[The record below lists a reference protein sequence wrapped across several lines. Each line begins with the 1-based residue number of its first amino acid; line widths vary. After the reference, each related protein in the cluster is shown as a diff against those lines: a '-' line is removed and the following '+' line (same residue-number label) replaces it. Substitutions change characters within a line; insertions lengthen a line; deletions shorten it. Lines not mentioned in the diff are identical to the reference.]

1 MAPLSAVRRRAGF
14 SMIEMI
20 FAVSI
25 TVLVFS
31 IAIPFF
37 QAQTRALD
45 AGAGR
50 LDAFQSARYAV
61 ARIEADLRSAGGE
74 VGQPLIVQ
82 AAPFAIAFN
91 ANRQG
96 RTPTSDPNTSYWD
109 ASLDTLTT
117 QSWMVSR
124 ASALRTSTKT
134 YPTAAYLT
142 PNGTTSTAETIQYF
156 LRADTT
162 GGRTNVY
169 VLYRRVNDRDS
180 TLVTRN
186 LYVPADSNFFFQYS
200 VTTASGAT
208 ASVAQASLPLYWDDA
223 QGRTDSITA
232 VQLRATGVYW
242 DTRTRVNVYRQLFTI
257 VKLRNALRFLQ
268 PRCGA
273 VPDRPDS
280 LGVTVETAPGG
291 DKLGVRL
298 EWSAVP
304 GDSTP
309 PRDVRQY
316 VLYRRLSGVST
327 WTPIDSKPA
336 LGANDYRH
344 ADYALPTV
352 PGTYRYGLAARNCSG
367 VGAVRSG
374 TETVTFP

>member
-1 MAPLSAVRRRAGF
+1 
-14 SMIEMI
+14 
-20 FAVSI
+20 
-25 TVLVFS
+25 
-31 IAIPFF
+31 
-37 QAQTRALD
+37 
-45 AGAGR
+45 
-50 LDAFQSARYAV
+50 
-61 ARIEADLRSAGGE
+61 
-74 VGQPLIVQ
+74 
-82 AAPFAIAFN
+82 
-91 ANRQG
+91 
-96 RTPTSDPNTSYWD
+96 
-109 ASLDTLTT
+109 
-117 QSWMVSR
+117 
-124 ASALRTSTKT
+124 LRTSTKT

-156 LRADTT
+156 LRADTA
-162 GGRTNVY
+162 GGRSNVY

-280 LGVTVETAPGG
+280 LGVTEETAPAG

-304 GDSTP
+304 GDSTA

-327 WTPIDSKPA
+327 WTPIGSKPA
-336 LGANDYRH
+336 LGANNYRY

-352 PGTYRYGLAARNCSG
+352 AGTYRYGLAARNCSG